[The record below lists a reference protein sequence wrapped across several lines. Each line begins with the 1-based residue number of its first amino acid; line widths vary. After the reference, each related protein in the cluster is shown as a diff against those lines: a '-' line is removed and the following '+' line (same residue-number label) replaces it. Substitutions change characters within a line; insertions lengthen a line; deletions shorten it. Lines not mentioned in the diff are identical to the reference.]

1 MHVRHVDGAPHEPA
15 IQLDRDAVAFLTLIV
30 GIGIIA
36 ENAKIHEV
44 RIVHL
49 V

>member
-1 MHVRHVDGAPHEPA
+1 MRHVDGAPHEPA
-15 IQLDRDAVAFLTLIV
+15 IQFDRDAVAFRTLIV
-30 GIGIIA
+30 QIGIIA
-36 ENAKIHEV
+36 ENAKVHEV